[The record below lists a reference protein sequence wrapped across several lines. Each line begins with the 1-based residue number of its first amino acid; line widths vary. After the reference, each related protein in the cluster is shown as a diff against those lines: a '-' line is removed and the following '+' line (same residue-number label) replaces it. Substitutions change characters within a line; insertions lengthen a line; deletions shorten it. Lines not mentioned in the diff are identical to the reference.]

1 MKIAYIAHPIG
12 GNVKS
17 NLMKV
22 RKIARQINIDEPD
35 TLPFAPYY
43 LDCICMDDSNPEERE
58 RGIKNDT
65 YLLETGIIDELRLYG
80 DQISKGMY
88 DEILIALR
96 EQIEVVPMT
105 PETKIAYL
113 NL

>member
-12 GNVKS
+12 GNVKA
-17 NLMKV
+17 NLAKV
-22 RKIARQINIDEPD
+22 RKIARHINMNEPD

-43 LDCICMDDSNPEERE
+43 LDCVCLDDSDPGERS

-65 YLLETGIIDELRLYG
+65 YLLESGLVDELRLYG
-80 DQISKGMY
+80 DRISNGMY

-96 EQIEVVPMT
+96 ENIPIIPMT
-105 PETKIAYL
+105 PETKKEF
-113 NL
+113 NQ